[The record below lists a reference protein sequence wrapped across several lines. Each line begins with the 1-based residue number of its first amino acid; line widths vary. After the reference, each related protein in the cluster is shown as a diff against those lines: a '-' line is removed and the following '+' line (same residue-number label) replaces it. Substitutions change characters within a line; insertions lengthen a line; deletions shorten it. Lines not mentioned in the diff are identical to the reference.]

1 MRIYQIGLMLLTLTV
16 LQEIT
21 DAQTPQRLVS
31 PQVQPDGRM
40 IFRLRCPNAK
50 EVLLEREG
58 TQPIP
63 MSKDDQGVWTVTTP
77 ILEPDIYGYSFVAD
91 GVRLIDPSNPLMI
104 PNLLNAESAVHVPG
118 PSSLPWEVRSVPHG
132 TVHHHSYHSSIV
144 GDHRDFFVYTPAG
157 YAPCNSA
164 RLPVLYLLHG
174 FSDDASA
181 WTSVGYANVILD
193 NLIADGKAKPMI
205 VVMPLGYGAPEI
217 LTTGAVA
224 FRDGSLRN
232 RNFAKFTE
240 ALLTEVLPRV
250 EAEYHV
256 STDRASRAVAGLSMG
271 GAESLLTGLLHPDR
285 FAWIGAFSSG
295 GLGDDFSASFGAMD
309 EKAVNQLKL
318 LWISCGASDR
328 LVAANRKFHDW
339 LTSKGIPHQW
349 IEPSGSHTWMV
360 WRRNLAELAT
370 LLFKEKNPS

>member
-1 MRIYQIGLMLLTLTV
+1 MRIHQIGLMLLILTV

-21 DAQTPQRLVS
+21 AQTPQRIVS
-31 PQVQPDGRM
+31 PDILPDGRV
-40 IFRLRCPNAK
+40 IFRLRSPNAK
-50 EVLLEREG
+50 EVLLAREG
-58 TQPIP
+58 TQPVP
-63 MSKDDQGVWTVTTP
+63 MSKDDQGLWTVTTP
-77 ILEPDIYGYSFVAD
+77 VLEPDIYGYSFVAD
-91 GVRLIDPSNPLMI
+91 GVRLIDPSNPLLV

-132 TVHHHSYHSSIV
+132 TVHHHFYDSSIV
-144 GDHRDFFVYTPAG
+144 GDHRDFFVYTPAS
-157 YAPCNSA
+157 YTPSSSL
-164 RLPVLYLLHG
+164 RFPVLYLLHG

-217 LTTGAVA
+217 LTAGARAVS
-224 FRDGSLRN
+224 DSSLRN
-232 RNFAKFTE
+232 RNFTKFTE
-240 ALLTEVLPRV
+240 ALLTEVLPKV
-250 EAEYHV
+250 EAEYRV

-295 GLGDDFSASFGAMD
+295 SLGDDFSVSLGAMN
-309 EKAVNQLKL
+309 EKAAKQLKL
-318 LWISCGASDR
+318 LWISCGSGDR
-328 LVAANRKFHDW
+328 LIAANRKFHDW

-349 IEPSGSHTWMV
+349 IEPPGSHTWMV
-360 WRRNLAELAT
+360 WRRNLAELTT
-370 LLFKEKNPS
+370 LLFKEKNS

>member
-1 MRIYQIGLMLLTLTV
+1 MRIYQIGLMLLTLPV
-16 LQEIT
+16 LQEIN
-21 DAQTPQRLVS
+21 DAQTPQRIVS
-31 PQVQPDGRM
+31 PEIQPDGRV

-50 EVLLEREG
+50 KVLLAREG
-58 TQPIP
+58 TQPVP
-63 MSKDDQGVWTVTTP
+63 MLKDDQGVWTVTTP
-77 ILEPDIYGYSFVAD
+77 VLEPDIYGYSFVAD
-91 GVRLIDPSNPLMI
+91 GVRMIDPSNPLMI
-104 PNLLNAESAVHVPG
+104 PNLLNADSAVHVPG
-118 PSSLPWEVRSVPHG
+118 PPSLPWEVRSVPHG
-132 TVHHHSYHSSIV
+132 TVRHHSYHSSIV
-144 GDHRDFFVYTPAG
+144 GDHRDFFVYTPAS
-157 YAPCNSA
+157 YAPCDSE

-174 FSDDASA
+174 YSDDASA

-217 LTTGAVA
+217 LTVGTG
-224 FRDGSLRN
+224 DESLRN
-232 RNFAKFTE
+232 RNYVKFTE

-250 EAEYHV
+250 EAEYRV

-271 GAESLLTGLLHPDR
+271 GAESLLTGLLHPDQ

-295 GLGDDFSASFGAMD
+295 GLGDDFSAAFGAMD
-309 EKAVNQLKL
+309 EKAANQLKL
-318 LWISCGASDR
+318 LWISCGTSDR
-328 LVAANRKFHDW
+328 LMVANRKFHDW

-349 IEPSGSHTWMV
+349 IESSGSHTWMV